1 MEFAEWL
8 ALREPADAAARAEDL
23 VARVRRHLDGTP
35 RLTVHDLGTGT
46 GSMGR
51 WLAPLLP
58 WTEALDQPGAAQMR
72 HARALLESRPYLTRV
87 PDDTAVYCADMLSTG
102 FMGAENGNI
111 PIGMP
116 PEGSSSVSPVAAR
129 NRKAGLWPALM

>member
-51 WLAPLLP
+51 WPCS
-58 WTEALDQPGAAQMR
+58 TCGA
-72 HARALLESRPYLTRV
+72 
-87 PDDTAVYCADMLSTG
+87 
-102 FMGAENGNI
+102 F
-111 PIGMP
+111 
-116 PEGSSSVSPVAAR
+116 
-129 NRKAGLWPALM
+129 